1 MPLCLLRNLRPVL
14 DSLGSLIDH
23 HCESISMPGFI
34 LHTSNQLDLL
44 AQRLSEVVSVPLGS
58 PFTPEI
64 VVVQSL
70 ASRRWLSL
78 QIAQRQGICAN
89 YALPFLG
96 DFVAQIVRQASP
108 VEAPSDRMSTELLT
122 WKIYSLLPL
131 CLARKEFAPV
141 AKYLRDGDSLKR
153 FHLATRLANLFDQ
166 YRVYRPDMV
175 SDWGAAKKIQK
186 GDEAWQAALW
196 QQLGDAPG
204 FDQTLNRLR
213 VRGFENAARLDLPG
227 RVSIFTPTSLP
238 PVYLELLLQL
248 GRVRELHLF
257 LLRPSREYRGNDPTA
272 KQRARLGLSVSD
284 PDAGNPLVT
293 SWGKEDADLTD
304 LLLETQERMGVA
316 VEDGSEEFK
325 DFGPVTLLN
334 TIKSDILNA
343 RNRGAKSD
351 NIHEAVPPAVVKAK
365 DRSLAL
371 HACHSPMREVEVL
384 YDQLL
389 NCFETIPNL
398 QPRDIIVMTPEI
410 EKYAPFVRGVFG
422 YPENELMRIPYSLAD
437 RHPRSESL
445 PIDTFLTLLDLPGS
459 RFTATQI
466 FALLGS
472 RALRHRFGFNDED
485 LSLIRDWI
493 SDTAIRWG
501 IDGDARERMDLPGLD
516 ANTWRHGLNRLLLG
530 YATEGTGNNLFDGI
544 LPHDEVEGDG
554 AEVLGRFISAA
565 EALFRL
571 TETFE
576 RPRPLAG
583 WVEPLQE
590 VIEQFLDP
598 VGEDERRDVR
608 LLRMTID
615 QLRTLALASDAGS
628 NVDFRVVRHHL
639 DEQLAT
645 MEQRGRFFEGRVTF
659 CALKPVRSI
668 PARVVCLLGI
678 NDQVFPRRPQPAQFD
693 LMARSPRAGDPS
705 ARQDDRYSFLET
717 LLSAGE
723 KLLISYVGR
732 SAVHNKEIAPSVVVS
747 ELFDYL
753 DQAFV
758 FPENKSAK
766 EFLLVEHPLQA
777 FSPRYFSSPDTDER
791 LFSYS
796 EANAEASRSITARR
810 GTEMPPFISDP
821 LPQIDESNRSLELR
835 ELIDFWKSPSKY
847 FVRKRL
853 GLSLWERDSCLSDNE
868 PFQLDNLEKYRIKQ
882 ELLEDELETGELLPL
897 AVFQARGV
905 LPAGAIGEL
914 QLRSMKLEVQKLVQ
928 IVQGHIEKGTK
939 DEPVDVDLQLE
950 IFRIGGKI
958 HSLYQGK
965 SVLFRTAKLNP
976 KDYLRAWIE
985 HLVLCALAKDSKPE
999 TVLIGKD
1006 AVVTFDRVPSA
1017 HAELQ
1022 TLCELFWQGL
1032 TLPLPF
1038 FPLSGMAFVEAELS
1052 GKGDPFKKATDKW
1065 EGMWRKNEKREGEKD
1080 DVFIARCFDGSDP
1093 LDEHFT
1099 KLARLV
1105 FGPML
1110 QHATREEL

>member
-1 MPLCLLRNLRPVL
+1 
-14 DSLGSLIDH
+14 
-23 HCESISMPGFI
+23 MPGLI

-44 AQRLSEVVSVPLGS
+44 AQRLSQVVSAPLAS

-78 QIAQRQGICAN
+78 KIAQLQGICAN
-89 YALPFLG
+89 YAFPFLG
-96 DFVAQIVRQASP
+96 DFVAQTVRQAFP
-108 VEAPSDRMSTELLT
+108 VEALGDKMSTELLT
-122 WKIYSLLPL
+122 WKIDSLLPQ

-153 FHLATRLANLFDQ
+153 FHLAARLANLFDQ
-166 YRVYRPDMV
+166 YRVYRPEMV
-175 SDWGAAKKIQK
+175 SDWTASKKARR

-196 QQLGDAPG
+196 RQLGEAPA
-204 FDQTLNRLR
+204 FDQALNRLR
-213 VRGFENAARLDLPG
+213 VCGFEDAAQLDLPE
-227 RVSIFTPTSLP
+227 RVSIFAPTSLP
-238 PVYLELLLQL
+238 PAYLELLFQIA
-248 GRVRELHLF
+248 RVRKVHLF
-257 LLRPSREYRGNDPTA
+257 LSRPSREYRGNDPTA
-272 KQRARLGLSVSD
+272 KQRARLGLSASD
-284 PDAGNPLVT
+284 PDAGNPLLT
-293 SWGKEDADLTD
+293 SWGKVDADLTD
-304 LLLETQERMGVA
+304 LLLETQERLGVA

-325 DFGPVTLLN
+325 DFKPITLLG

-343 RNRGAKSD
+343 RNRGAESD
-351 NIHEAVPPAVVKAK
+351 NVHEAAPPAAVKAK
-365 DRSLAL
+365 DRSLVL
-371 HACHSPMREVEVL
+371 HACYSPMREVEVL

-389 NCFETIPNL
+389 HCFETIPNL
-398 QPRDIIVMTPEI
+398 QPRDVIVMTPEI
-410 EKYAPFVRGVFG
+410 EKYAPFIRGVFG
-422 YPENELMRIPYSLAD
+422 YPEDELMRIPYSLAD

-472 RALRHRFGFNDED
+472 RSLRRRFRFSDED

-493 SDTAIRWG
+493 EGTAIRWG
-501 IDGDARERMDLPGLD
+501 IDGDDRKRLGLPGLD

-530 YATEGTGNNLFDGI
+530 YATEGTGHNLFEGI
-544 LPHDEVEGDG
+544 LPHDEVEGDR

-565 EALFRL
+565 EALFQL
-571 TETFE
+571 TETFD

-598 VGEDERRDVR
+598 VGEDELRDVR
-608 LLRMTID
+608 FLRMTID
-615 QLRTLALASDAGS
+615 HLRTLAMAIDDGS

-645 MEQRGRFFEGRVTF
+645 MEQRGHFFTGRVTF

-693 LMARSPRAGDPS
+693 LMARSARAGDPS
-705 ARQDDRYSFLET
+705 TRQDDRYSFLET
-717 LLSAGE
+717 LLSVRE

-732 SAVHNKEIAPSVVVS
+732 SAVHNKEISPSVVVN

-758 FPENKSAK
+758 FPEKKSAK
-766 EFLLVEHPLQA
+766 EFLLVEHSLHA
-777 FSPRYFSSPDTDER
+777 FSPRYFPFPAVDEQ

-796 EANAEASRSITARR
+796 KPNAEASRSITARHV
-810 GTEMPPFISDP
+810 TEMPPFITDP

-835 ELIDFWKSPSKY
+835 ELIDFWKSPCKY
-847 FVRKRL
+847 FVKKRL
-853 GLSLWERDSCLSDNE
+853 GLSLWEGDNCLSDNE
-868 PFQLDNLEKYRIKQ
+868 PFELDNLEKYRIKQ
-882 ELLEDELETGELLPL
+882 DLLADELETGALLSS
-897 AVFQARGV
+897 AVFQARGI
-905 LPAGAIGEL
+905 LPAGVIGEL
-914 QLRSMKLEVQKLVQ
+914 QLRSMRLEVQKLVQ
-928 IVQGHIEKGTK
+928 VVQDHVDGGKK
-939 DEPVDVDLQLE
+939 DEPVDVDLQLRT
-950 IFRIGGKI
+950 FRLGGKI
-958 HSLYQGK
+958 HSLHQGR

-976 KDYLRAWIE
+976 KDHLGAWIE
-985 HLVLCALAKDSKPE
+985 HLVLCALAESSKPE

-1006 AVVTFDRVPSA
+1006 AVVTFGYVFSPR
-1017 HAELQ
+1017 AELQ

-1032 TLPLPF
+1032 TLPLRF
-1038 FPLSGMAFVEAELS
+1038 FPASGMAFVEAELS
-1052 GKGDPFKKATDKW
+1052 GKGDPFKKASEKW
-1065 EGMWRKNEKREGEKD
+1065 EGIWRKNEKREGEKD
-1080 DVFIARCFDGSDP
+1080 DVFIARCFDGPDC
-1093 LDEHFT
+1093 LDERFAA
-1099 KLARLV
+1099 LAPLV

-1110 QHATREEL
+1110 QHAMREEL